1 MAFRIH
7 EAELALVSD
16 ILDIK
21 TKDSCD
27 DVVTSFKD
35 IASFALQML
44 AQIYSKT
51 ERLSKANE
59 ADKRALKLNPML
71 WKSFES
77 LCQRGDFPDPETI
90 FNADIIEDID
100 QCSGSNHVLNYA
112 NKICQRDLPSAP
124 APPQQSSSNSASN
137 LPQPR
142 MSLLQTPA
150 ISSRGSSTSTPILPI
165 SNVQALQ
172 SSNLQAPVIFVT
184 PLSEVGG
191 SMDHV
196 NDTVDSC
203 FTA

>member
-1 MAFRIH
+1 MLVQEPVHSAIWHCLNHYAYDDATFLAERLFTEVASDESLFLLATCYFRNGPLHQAYDILTKHDSKLPENRFLLGKCCVKLDKIH

-27 DVVTSFKD
+27 DVVASFKD

-100 QCSGSNHVLNYA
+100 Q
-112 NKICQRDLPSAP
+112 
-124 APPQQSSSNSASN
+124 
-137 LPQPR
+137 
-142 MSLLQTPA
+142 
-150 ISSRGSSTSTPILPI
+150 SSR
-165 SNVQALQ
+165 
-172 SSNLQAPVIFVT
+172 
-184 PLSEVGG
+184 SEE
-191 SMDHV
+191 HV
-196 NDTVDSC
+196 
-203 FTA
+203 